1 MKRILAIVLFLQAST
16 LVADTIFGV
25 EVGGYY
31 WSYAADGAYADSQ
44 NLTQFNFDDSDEMVI
59 YASLEHP
66 IPLVPNIK
74 LRNNPLEADGSVT
87 LNSDFDFEGVT
98 FPTGTEVA
106 TQSNLTNRDIV
117 LYYEFLDNSLVSFDL
132 GANFKWIDG
141 SFTANSV
148 ANPGLKANQ
157 DIQFIVPMLYG
168 KLRADLWGTG
178 LYGAAEAN
186 YIGMDDNH
194 LQDYQVAVGY
204 ALIDNLAFSLNV
216 EAGYRI
222 MNLQVEDVDDI
233 YADFRTD
240 GAWLGVVLDF

>member
-1 MKRILAIVLFLQAST
+1 MKRILAIVLLLQT
-16 LVADTIFGV
+16 NVLVADTIFGG

-31 WSYAADGAYADSQ
+31 WSYSVDGAYADSQ
-44 NLTQFNFDDSDEMVI
+44 NLTRFSFDDSDEMVI

-66 IPLVPNIK
+66 IPLIPNIK
-74 LRNNPLEADGSVT
+74 LRNNPLENDGSVT

-98 FPTGTEVA
+98 FPVGTEVA

-141 SFTANSV
+141 SFTANSLTT
-148 ANPGLKANQ
+148 PGLGASQ
-157 DIQFIVPMLYG
+157 DIQVIVPMLYG

-194 LQDYQVAVGY
+194 LQDYQISVGY
-204 ALIDNLAFSLNV
+204 ALIDNLAITLNV
-216 EAGYRI
+216 EAGYRV
-222 MNLQVEDVDDI
+222 MDLQVEDVDDI

-240 GAWLGVVLDF
+240 GAWLGIALDF